1 MKNNSYTINQVE
13 IFNWKLFVRDNMFR
27 RKLNVIILVAV
38 LFLAGCIGG
47 VVVTEDDEDSGDM
60 TFNHQFEVIEVGGVT
75 GPYSDSYCGIYSF
88 EECHIFVVSISN
100 IGADDLSIA
109 PYWWSAIGDDGETY
123 SVNMKEGLTTIIPGT
138 TTELT
143 LGFDINNGVK
153 LTTLR
158 FNSQMLDSDYEWAL
172 DSTDIP
178 SYDIVQSFNV
188 TLNVSA
194 SNAEN
199 DGDNSN
205 CGFEEDEGCHTL
217 NVTVS
222 NDGLLDFSTIGYRW
236 GAIGDDGI
244 VYEGPDRDGEDKV
257 VAGSTEIVILS
268 FDVPN
273 GVKLT
278 TLQWDDNENSVNCTI
293 PTY

>member
-1 MKNNSYTINQVE
+1 MSRK
-13 IFNWKLFVRDNMFR
+13 
-27 RKLNVIILVAV
+27 KLNVIFLVAA

-47 VVVTEDDEDSGDM
+47 DDGAEDGNDDSELT

-75 GPYSDSYCGIYSF
+75 GPYSESYCGILSVD
-88 EECHIFVVSISN
+88 ECHIFVVSISN
-100 IGADDLSIA
+100 KGVENLSIG
-109 PYWWSAIGDDGETY
+109 PYWWSAIGDDNETY
-123 SVNMKEGLTTIIPGT
+123 SVSMKEGLSTLIPGA

-143 LGFDINNGVK
+143 LGFNVNNGVK

-158 FNSQMLDSDYEWAL
+158 FNSQMLDSDYEWTL
-172 DSTDIP
+172 DSTAIP

-194 SNAEN
+194 SSVED
-199 DGDNSN
+199 DGD
-205 CGFEEDEGCHTL
+205 HTI
-217 NVTVS
+217 NVTIT
-222 NDGLLDFSTIGYRW
+222 NDGLLDFTTHVYRW
-236 GAIGDDGI
+236 GAIGDDGN
-244 VYEGPDRDGEDKV
+244 VYDAPDRDGEDEV
-257 VAGSTEIVILS
+257 VAGSTGIVTLS

-278 TLQWDDNENSVNCTI
+278 TLQWDDNENSVNCSI

>member
-1 MKNNSYTINQVE
+1 MSRK
-13 IFNWKLFVRDNMFR
+13 
-27 RKLNVIILVAV
+27 KLNVIFIAAA

-47 VVVTEDDEDSGDM
+47 DDGAEDGNGNSEII

-75 GPYSDSYCGIYSF
+75 GPYSDSYCGYEED

-100 IGADDLSIA
+100 IGIEDLSISP
-109 PYWWSAIGDDGETY
+109 PYWSAIGDDGGIYTTY
-123 SVNMKEGLTTIIPGT
+123 TGDGLSKIIPGA
-138 TTELT
+138 TTEIS
-143 LGFDINNGVK
+143 LGFDVSNGVK

-158 FNSQMLDSDYEWAL
+158 FNSQTLDSDYEWLL

-178 SYDIVQSFNV
+178 SYDIVQSFIV

-194 SNAEN
+194 SSVED
-199 DGDNSN
+199 DGD
-205 CGFEEDEGCHTL
+205 HTL
-217 NVTVS
+217 NVTVT
-222 NDGLLDFSTIGYRW
+222 NDGLLDFKSNMFYWEAT
-236 GAIGDDGI
+236 GDDGV
-244 VYEGPDRDGEDKV
+244 VYDAPDRDGEDEV
-257 VAGSTEIVILS
+257 VAGSTGIVTLS

-278 TLQWDDNENSVNCTI
+278 TLQWDDNANSVNCSI